1 MPVCR
6 EREFQISS
14 YKSVQLQDS
23 QVLYFTF
30 VLFFGN
36 LFFSSHKTISWY
48 ILAYHTSNKC
58 EYMTLI
64 LNNRL
69 FEWEDSKRKITCRL
83 SSTSVT
89 NIKCDGGKEEKETEV
104 FLETLAR
111 LLIDPAIGHFK
122 LGCFN
127 QPRNSSRRAFSFIF
141 FPQKENFFAWYNYNK
156 VYFKF

>member
-1 MPVCR
+1 MNRPVQKFQKCMPVCR

-69 FEWEDSKRKITCRL
+69 FKWEDSKRKITCRL

-89 NIKCDGGKEEKETEV
+89 NIKCDGGEGGKRNGGI
-104 FLETLAR
+104 F
-111 LLIDPAIGHFK
+111 G
-122 LGCFN
+122 
-127 QPRNSSRRAFSFIF
+127 NSST
-141 FPQKENFFAWYNYNK
+141 PPH
-156 VYFKF
+156 

>member
-1 MPVCR
+1 MHVCL
-6 EREFQISS
+6 EMEFQISS

-48 ILAYHTSNKC
+48 ILAYHTPNKC

-69 FEWEDSKRKITCRL
+69 L
-83 SSTSVT
+83 SGRTQKGKLLADFHRHQWQISSVMV
-89 NIKCDGGKEEKETEV
+89 GKEEEETEV

-127 QPRNSSRRAFSFIF
+127 QPRNSSMMAFSFYVF
-141 FPQKENFFAWYNYNK
+141 FSDRTLLCL
-156 VYFKF
+156 VIL